1 MVRSERPNSRSISPG
16 PAMPCLR
23 RIVRRRARALP
34 MWRNLESRSRRLL
47 GRTPRETP
55 KAITWRLMAKVATE
69 VTAGTPSSSATH
81 RPQGAA
87 ASQMR

>member
-1 MVRSERPNSRSISPG
+1 M
-16 PAMPCLR
+16 
-23 RIVRRRARALP
+23 
-34 MWRNLESRSRRLL
+34 

-55 KAITWRLMAKVATE
+55 KARTWRLMAKVATE